1 MIIEKNVTI
10 FDNAEKLL
18 YESNIH
24 NARGLIL
31 ARVREE
37 MVKEAIL
44 EQQEWLISRLDYTFI
59 NWYQKHIFLIKLL

>member
-1 MIIEKNVTI
+1 MIIAKNVTI

>member
-44 EQQEWLISRLDYTFI
+44 EQQE
-59 NWYQKHIFLIKLL
+59 